1 MLRIFFTTIFC
12 FAPFRTMKRIAIY
25 SVLLVATLA
34 LAAWA
39 VSPQVSA
46 QAQNSPQPRPT
57 PADDAGTLEITTREV
72 RLPVT
77 VLDKKEQPV
86 SGLTVSDFQV
96 FEDKQPQQIKGFI
109 DEREALPIY
118 IGVLMDTSSSTAGKL
133 QFEKQAAKDFI
144 YTVMRRRKDQVA
156 FVTFDHEV
164 RLHQDFTGKQDL
176 LDKAIDGVKKPGTNT
191 ALYDAVWEF
200 CDQKMRGVTGRRVIV
215 VITDGD
221 DTYSRAYLSD
231 AIAIAQQTETII
243 YAISTKGGFSGSSVP
258 GVEAGTVKDSGDRDL
273 NRLCGETGGR
283 AFFTGDILALERSFS
298 KVAREL
304 RSQYIL
310 TYRPTNESYDGKE
323 RKIEVRLAD
332 KRDGT
337 KVITRR
343 SYKPAQA
350 AAKQ

>member
-1 MLRIFFTTIFC
+1 
-12 FAPFRTMKRIAIY
+12 MKRIATY
-25 SVLLVATLA
+25 TLLLTAAFALVAW
-34 LAAWA
+34 AAA
-39 VSPQVSA
+39 TPFSASA
-46 QAQNSPQPRPT
+46 QNQNSPQQRPTPRPT
-57 PADDAGTLEITTREV
+57 PTPVDDSGTTIEITTREV

-86 SGLTVSDFQV
+86 SGLTLNDFQI

-109 DEREALPIY
+109 DEREELPIY
-118 IGVLMDTSSSTAGKL
+118 IGVLMDTSSSSAGKL

-144 YTVMRRRKDQVA
+144 YTVMRRRKDKVA
-156 FVTFDHEV
+156 FVTFDDEV
-164 RLHQDFTGKQDL
+164 RLHQDFTEKQDL
-176 LDKAIDGVKKPGTNT
+176 LDKAIDSIKKPGNKT

-200 CDQKMRGVTGRRVIV
+200 CDQKLRGVVGRRVIV

-221 DTYSRAYLSD
+221 DTHSRAYLSE
-231 AIAIAQQTETII
+231 AIEIAQQTETII

-258 GVEAGTVKDSGDRDL
+258 GVQAGTVKDGGDKEL
-273 NRLCGETGGR
+273 NKLCEETGGR
-283 AFFTGDILALERSFS
+283 AFFTGDILALERSFG

-310 TYRPTNESYDGKE
+310 TYRPTNETYDGRE
-323 RKIEVRLAD
+323 RKIEVRLAS

-337 KVITRR
+337 KVISRR

-350 AAKQ
+350 ASNK